1 VLRLDA
7 PVHKLDIKYRA
18 GFVFLTGPVTLFFGH
33 VGNVAALAVAYQ
45 KMSVIYLDRF

>member
-18 GFVFLTGPVTLFFGH
+18 GFVTVTGP
-33 VGNVAALAVAYQ
+33 AALFRCAMKKPAGAAWRV
-45 KMSVIYLDRF
+45 R